1 MCNRHIALDA
11 RDQIVQ
17 TAELRTTNN
26 VLAKL
31 DRNENGF
38 APKLRAKLLDESTR
52 DGDPMEVCV
61 LTLDAEKSSSNK
73 STANFYF

>member
-1 MCNRHIALDA
+1 MCIRHIALDA

-17 TAELRTTNN
+17 TAELRTANN

-31 DRNENGF
+31 DRSENGF

-61 LTLDAEKSSSNK
+61 LTLDAAKSSSNK